1 MPKRTKADIQKAHGI
16 TRDQLNA
23 IATKGVNIW
32 SDSELAAAI
41 KALRPRIPKDAKLSP
56 AQEPPDP
63 QDDDMPEDPH
73 EAIRRIESD
82 IRRTQDHN
90 DVKILADKLKALLVG
105 VKIREEMGDLIPV
118 GQVRESATRV
128 CSAARSELLKLA
140 ADSAPKLE
148 GLPAAKIQAILRA
161 DISDILARLS
171 DETSNLY
178 D

>member
-1 MPKRTKADIQKAHGI
+1 MSKKTLAQICVANGI
-16 TRDQLNA
+16 SRDVLDA
-23 IATKGVNIW
+23 AKTAGVNVW
-32 SDSELAAAI
+32 NAEELAQHLGKRRHRVA
-41 KALRPRIPKDAKLSP
+41 KDAKLTVAP
-56 AQEPPDP
+56 VVP
-63 QDDDMPEDPH
+63 DDDMPEDPH

-82 IRRTQDHN
+82 IRKTQDHN

-118 GQVRESATRV
+118 GQVREAATRV

-148 GLPAAKIQAILRA
+148 GLPAAKIQAILRS
-161 DISDILARLS
+161 DISDILTRLS
-171 DETSNLY
+171 DETSSLY